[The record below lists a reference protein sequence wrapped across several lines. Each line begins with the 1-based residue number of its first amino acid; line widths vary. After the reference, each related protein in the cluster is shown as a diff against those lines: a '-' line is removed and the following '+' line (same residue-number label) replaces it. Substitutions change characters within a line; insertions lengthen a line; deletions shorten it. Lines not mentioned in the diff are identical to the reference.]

1 MKRLV
6 IVVTLAILL
15 AALGLLVSRD
25 TGISVADTSIPDN
38 EVTSDMR
45 KGKQCFS
52 KCYNHNYDVC
62 CGS

>member
-1 MKRLV
+1 VKRLV
-6 IVVTLAILL
+6 IVITLAILL
-15 AALGLLVSRD
+15 AALCLLVSRD

-38 EVTSDMR
+38 EVTSDIR

-52 KCYNHNYDVC
+52 KCDHYDYNVC